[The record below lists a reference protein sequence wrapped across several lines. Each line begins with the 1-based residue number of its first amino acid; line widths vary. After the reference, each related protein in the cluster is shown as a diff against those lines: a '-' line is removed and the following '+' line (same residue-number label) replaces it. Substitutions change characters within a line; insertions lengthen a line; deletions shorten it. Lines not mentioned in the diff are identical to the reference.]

1 MFRSKNFR
9 KAIDLASTPISAAL
23 IVAGVRTEAALAYVG
38 AGLAVANI
46 VMAYLNVPGDDD
58 GDGVPDQFEGDH

>member
-9 KAIDLASTPISAAL
+9 KAIYLASTPITL
-23 IVAGVRTEAALAYVG
+23 VLVTWGVRADNAAAYVG

-46 VMAYLNVPGDDD
+46 VMAYLNVPGDED
-58 GDGVPDQFEGDH
+58 GDGVPD

>member
-9 KAIDLASTPISAAL
+9 KAVYLASTPISAAL

-46 VMAYLNVPGDDD
+46 VMAYLNVPGDED
-58 GDGVPDQFEGDH
+58 GDGVPD